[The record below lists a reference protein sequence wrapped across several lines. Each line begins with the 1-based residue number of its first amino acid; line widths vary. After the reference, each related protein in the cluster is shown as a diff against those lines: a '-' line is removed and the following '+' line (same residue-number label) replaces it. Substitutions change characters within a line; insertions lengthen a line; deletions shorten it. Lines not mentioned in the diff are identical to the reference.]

1 MAAWILAIQMGP
13 WCRAVKSGEILLA
26 HGSRRNCIFAK
37 GTMMK
42 TLIAGL
48 ALALM
53 AVPAMANDYEP
64 SMRDYLESEILL
76 WAFDPVLID
85 AVRAQ
90 NERLKH
96 PSQARIDQLDLD
108 WRAEVG
114 TSHHP
119 LVDEVLISPAADFL
133 TSQVEDSA
141 GIVSEVFI
149 MDENGL
155 NVAASSATSDYWQG
169 DEAKFIETYG
179 VGTGAVHVGDV
190 EFDESVQAFLGQ
202 ISIALTDPDTQEVI
216 GAITVGLNAEMLY

>member
-1 MAAWILAIQMGP
+1 
-13 WCRAVKSGEILLA
+13 
-26 HGSRRNCIFAK
+26 
-37 GTMMK
+37 MMK